1 MTILFSVETYWV
13 FTQGLENESLWIY
26 LLMEQQFKKILQ
38 KTKAQK
44 EQKDPLFKTFE
55 GALFSESSW
64 FFHFQDQPIPLS
76 ENVIEVSEKIVEPK
90 GLAPLIQVLFVGD
103 TFDGTGEDLLGKMIG
118 AMKLSP
124 NEFFRYPM
132 QESLEDVTDLAFN
145 AENPNHSTTELYK
158 MIKLKRPAIVVSLG
172 ATVTNIL
179 LGKREKLSTIHG
191 QFFEKKLGECVY
203 NLMPIFHPDFLQ
215 INPNM
220 KRTAW
225 IDLQKVMERIGK
237 I

>member
-1 MTILFSVETYWV
+1 
-13 FTQGLENESLWIY
+13 
-26 LLMEQQFKKILQ
+26 MEQQFKKILQ

-64 FFHFQDQPIPLS
+64 FFHFQDNPISLS
-76 ENVIEVSEKIVEPK
+76 ENAPTKIEKKIEIK
-90 GLAPLIQVLFVGD
+90 GITPLIQVLFVGD
-103 TFDGTGEDLLGKMIG
+103 SFDGNGEDLLGKMIG
-118 AMKLSP
+118 AMKLSS
-124 NEFFRYPM
+124 NEFFRFPM
-132 QESLEDVTDLAFN
+132 QESLDEVSDLAMN
-145 AENPNHSTTELYK
+145 AEVPNNATKDLYD
-158 MIKLKRPAIVVSLG
+158 IIELKRPEIVVSLG

-191 QFFEKKLGECVY
+191 QFFEKKIGECVY